1 MERPRYMTFDIKN
14 YDSELSMMVEVGNVL
29 AALARN
35 DYECLFYYEDCG
47 IYVLKFADK
56 DRSLGTPYFAYI
68 TEDDELDL
76 DWLREH
82 RENENEKEG
91 KLVPS
96 IDELADTCDACQIDT
111 PTAKQQSGKF
121 DKSWKV

>member
-1 MERPRYMTFDIKN
+1 MEGPRYMTFDIKN
-14 YDSELSMMVEVGNVL
+14 YDSELTMMVEVGNVL

-56 DRSLGTPYFAYI
+56 DRSLGSPRFAYI
-68 TEDDELDL
+68 TEDDEFDL
-76 DWLREH
+76 DWLRER
-82 RENENEKEG
+82 RENKEEG
-91 KLVPS
+91 ETVSS

-111 PTAKQQSGKF
+111 PTAK
-121 DKSWKV
+121 